1 MKKPTHVAI
10 DGDILAFKAA
20 SAIEDRY
27 ILVTHIPSGR
37 VKRFENRTE
46 FYGHHSKKAGG
57 WLAELNKERE
67 EQGLTPFLLDE
78 FEIVDDRDV
87 EDVTHAY
94 QICKQMI
101 QGIVKAC
108 KAKSYVVVVEGE
120 GNFRNDVAT
129 ILEYKGNRRDQIK
142 PLYIDEVKSYLI
154 NQQPSIVAE
163 KIETDDIL
171 AIVSAKGEAIQVT
184 NDKDSRMVVGW
195 SYDIDKSERPFE
207 IKDGVGRIWTDNN
220 GKIRAMGFK
229 SLCIQLLCGDDID
242 NLKPR
247 ALAKKRFGEKKA
259 VPLLDPLTTKKD
271 CLEAVLGCY
280 KSWYPSPVTYKH
292 WKTGEEMTKNYFQI
306 ASEIFTLLYML
317 RDYDDDTTLAS
328 LCDELGVDYDL

>member
-1 MKKPTHVAI
+1 MKKPNKVAI
-10 DGDILAFKAA
+10 DGDIIAFKAA

-27 ILVTHIPSGR
+27 IVVTHIASGR
-37 VKRFENRTE
+37 QKVFPTRTE

-57 WLAELNKERE
+57 WLAELNAERK
-67 EQGLTPFLLDE
+67 EQGLAPFLLEE
-78 FEIVDDRDV
+78 FEIEDDRDV
-87 EDVTHAY
+87 EPVEHAY

-101 QGIVKAC
+101 QGIIQAC
-108 KAKSYVVVVEGE
+108 GVDSYIVVVEGE
-120 GNFRNDVAT
+120 GNFRTDVAT

-154 NQQPSIVAE
+154 NKQPSIVAE

-195 SYDIDKSERPFE
+195 SYDIDKSEKPFE

-229 SLCIQLLCGDDID
+229 SLCYQLLCGDDID
-242 NLKPR
+242 NIKPR
-247 ALAKKRFGEKKA
+247 TLTNKRFGEKKA
-259 VPLLDPLTTKKD
+259 APLLDPLTTKKD
-271 CLEAVLGCY
+271 CLEAVLAGY
-280 KSWYPSPVTYKH
+280 KDWYPSPVTYKH
-292 WKTGEEMTKNYFQI
+292 WSTGEELTKNYFQI
-306 ASEIFTLLYML
+306 ASEMFTLLYML
-317 RDYDDDTTLAS
+317 RDYDDQTTLQS
-328 LCDELGVDYDL
+328 LCDELGVMYD